1 MDRLHRQPAAI
12 FCDFN
17 GTITDRDTLAAL
29 VEFYGHHDVLEHIA
43 RARALGSI
51 SLRERIAAEARFL
64 TCSLEEATLRL
75 RSIVSY
81 DETFTRFSRQCARQ
95 GVALVI
101 LTSGIEPLV
110 AEVLAYH
117 RVRDVPVVGN
127 GVFVTLEGWRVR
139 FRDATPEGNA
149 KAPYL
154 EKARKDGVR
163 TIAIGD
169 DESDFEI
176 ASIAD
181 VSFAKRESVLDRY
194 LRETRH
200 PHYVFDTF
208 HDVFERLVWE
218 RVLDD

>member
-1 MDRLHRQPAAI
+1 MDRLQRQPAAI

-29 VEFYGHHDVLEHIA
+29 LEFYGHHDVLEHIA
-43 RARALGSI
+43 RARLQGSI
-51 SLRERIAAEARFL
+51 GLRERIAAEAGFL
-64 TCSLEEATLRL
+64 TCSLEEAALTL

-81 DETFTRFSRQCARQ
+81 DDTFTRFSQQCVRQA
-95 GVALVI
+95 VPLVI

-110 AEVLAYH
+110 ADMLAYH
-117 RVRDVPVVGN
+117 RVREVPVIGN

-149 KAPYL
+149 KAPYA
-154 EKARKDGVR
+154 EKARKDGLR

-176 ASIAD
+176 ASSAD

-194 LRETRH
+194 LRDMRR

-218 RVLDD
+218 RVLDA